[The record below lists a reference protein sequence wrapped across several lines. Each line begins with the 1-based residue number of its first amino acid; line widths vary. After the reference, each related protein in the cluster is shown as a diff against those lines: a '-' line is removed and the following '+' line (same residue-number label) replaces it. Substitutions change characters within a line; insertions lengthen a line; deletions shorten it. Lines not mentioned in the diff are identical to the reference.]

1 MEFRSAR
8 SAPRSTAAAPR
19 AEGQRKSNGDHEL
32 VFIIFRVLPDRRSRS
47 GFPLLLEASLWWR
60 NLLGDPAPPSI
71 CMPAARCVDANSDLN
86 QANMWPCFAL
96 LSSKEGP
103 WKTTLGRG
111 SAKSTTVISGLS
123 ILIDPQIASKVSL
136 PRGGPNPVQLAPA

>member
-1 MEFRSAR
+1 MSTLNAELSKVE
-8 SAPRSTAAAPR
+8 PRSTAAAPR

-103 WKTTLGRG
+103 VETHSRSRVRKEHY
-111 SAKSTTVISGLS
+111 SDFEI
-123 ILIDPQIASKVSL
+123 IDP
-136 PRGGPNPVQLAPA
+136 N